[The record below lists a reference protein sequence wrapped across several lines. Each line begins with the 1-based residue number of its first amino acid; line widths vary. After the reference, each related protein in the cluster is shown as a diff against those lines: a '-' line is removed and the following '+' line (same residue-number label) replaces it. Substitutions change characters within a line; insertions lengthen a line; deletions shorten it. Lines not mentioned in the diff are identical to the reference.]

1 MKIRGKRMRKGG
13 EDVQERG
20 LEGFS
25 REVSRF
31 RKVQNSARK
40 KDRGVRERR
49 CVLVSWES
57 CE

>member
-1 MKIRGKRMRKGG
+1 MRKGG
-13 EDVQERG
+13 EDFQERG

-40 KDRGVRERR
+40 KARGVRERR

>member
-13 EDVQERG
+13 EDFQERE

-49 CVLVSWES
+49 CVSVSWES

>member
-13 EDVQERG
+13 EDFQERG

-31 RKVQNSARK
+31 RKV
-40 KDRGVRERR
+40 
-49 CVLVSWES
+49 
-57 CE
+57 